1 MTVEFENESTLELGI
16 DLQGIAGQVI
26 AFTLDYMECPY
37 EAQVNVLVTGEEE
50 IHEINLQQRGIDR
63 ATDVLSF
70 PMAEY
75 EVPGDFDF
83 LESEEEMA
91 DCFDPDSGELLLG
104 DIVICAQRVIAQA
117 EEYGH
122 SVKREYA
129 FLLTHSMLHL
139 MGFDHMEEQEA
150 AVMEQKQREILDQL
164 GITR

>member
-1 MTVEFENESTLELGI
+1 MTIDFENESALELGI
-16 DLQGIAGQVI
+16 ELEEIAGQVI
-26 AFTLDYMECPY
+26 NFTLDYMECPY
-37 EAQVNVLVTGEEE
+37 EAQVNVLVTGEDE
-50 IHEINLQQRGIDR
+50 IHELNQTHRQIDR

-70 PMAEY
+70 PMVEY
-75 EVPGDFDF
+75 EVPGEFDF
-83 LESEEEMA
+83 LEEDGT

-104 DIVICAQRVIAQA
+104 DIVICADRVLSQA

-139 MGFDHMEEQEA
+139 MGFDHMTEEEA
-150 AVMEQKQREILDQL
+150 AVMEEKQRDILEQL

>member
-1 MTVEFENESTLELGI
+1 MTVEFENESILDLGI
-16 DLQGIAGQVI
+16 DLPGIARQVI
-26 AFTLDYMECPY
+26 EFTLDYMDCPY
-37 EAQVNVLVTGEEE
+37 EAQVNVLITGEQE

-63 ATDVLSF
+63 PTDVLSF

-75 EVPGDFDF
+75 EIPGNFDF
-83 LESEEEMA
+83 LEEEGM

-104 DIVICAQRVIAQA
+104 DIVVCAERVLAQA

-139 MGFDHMEEQEA
+139 MGFDHMEEADA

>member
-1 MTVEFENESTLELGI
+1 MTVEFENESILDLGI
-16 DLQGIAGQVI
+16 DLPGIARQVI
-26 AFTLDYMECPY
+26 EFTLDYMTCPY
-37 EAQVNVLVTGEEE
+37 EAQVNVLITGEQE

-63 ATDVLSF
+63 PTDVLSF

-75 EVPGDFDF
+75 EIPGNFDF
-83 LESEEEMA
+83 LEEEGM

-104 DIVICAQRVIAQA
+104 DIVVCAERVLAQA

-139 MGFDHMEEQEA
+139 MGFDHMEEADA

>member
-1 MTVEFENESTLELGI
+1 MTVEFVNESTLDLGI
-16 DLQGIAGQVI
+16 DLTAIAGQVI
-26 AFTLDYMECPY
+26 EFTLDFMNCPY
-37 EAQVNVLVTGEEE
+37 EAQVNVLITGEDE

-75 EVPGDFDF
+75 EVPGDFGF
-83 LESEEEMA
+83 LEDEGM
-91 DCFDPDSGELLLG
+91 DYFDPDSGELLLG
-104 DIVICAQRVIAQA
+104 DIVICAERVTAQA
-117 EEYGH
+117 REYGH
-122 SVKREYA
+122 SIKREYA

-139 MGFDHMEEQEA
+139 MGFDHMEEEEA

>member
-1 MTVEFENESTLELGI
+1 MTVEFENESTLDLGI
-16 DLQGIAGQVI
+16 DLPAIARQVI
-26 AFTLDYMECPY
+26 SFTLDYMDCPY
-37 EAQVNVLVTGEEE
+37 EAQVNVLVTGEKE

-75 EVPGDFDF
+75 EIPGNFDF
-83 LESEEEMA
+83 LEEE
-91 DCFDPDSGELLLG
+91 DLDYFDPDSGELLLG
-104 DIVICAQRVIAQA
+104 DIVICADRVIAQA

-139 MGFDHMEEQEA
+139 MGFDHIASEDA
-150 AVMEQKQREILDQL
+150 VVMEQKQKEILDQL

>member
-1 MTVEFENESTLELGI
+1 MTIDFENESALELGI
-16 DLQGIAGQVI
+16 ELEEIAGQVI
-26 AFTLDYMECPY
+26 NFTLDYMECPY
-37 EAQVNVLVTGEEE
+37 EAQVNVLVTGEDE
-50 IHEINLQQRGIDR
+50 IHELNQTHRQIDR

-70 PMAEY
+70 PMVEY
-75 EVPGDFDF
+75 EVPGEFDF
-83 LESEEEMA
+83 LEEDGT

-104 DIVICAQRVIAQA
+104 DIVICADRVLSQA

-139 MGFDHMEEQEA
+139 MGFDHMTEEEA
-150 AVMEQKQREILDQL
+150 DVMEEKQRDILEQL

>member
-1 MTVEFENESTLELGI
+1 MTIEFENESTLELGI
-16 DLQGIAGQVI
+16 ELEEIAGQVI
-26 AFTLDYMECPY
+26 SFTLDYMECPY
-37 EAQVNVLVTGEEE
+37 EAQVNVLVTGEDE
-50 IHEINLQQRGIDR
+50 IHELNLTHRQIDR

-70 PMAEY
+70 PMVEY
-75 EVPGDFDF
+75 EEPGEFGF
-83 LESEEEMA
+83 LEEDGT

-104 DIVICAQRVIAQA
+104 DIVICADRVLSQA

-139 MGFDHMEEQEA
+139 MGFDHMTEEEA
-150 AVMEQKQREILDQL
+150 AVMEGKQRDILEQL